1 MATNW
6 TDAQLSAI
14 TSKDKTLLISAAAGS
29 GKTATLTERIIRKLT
44 DKNAPADISDMLIV
58 TFTRA
63 SAADLRAKIS
73 AALRDALAKEP
84 ENTHLTKQLVKLSN
98 AHISTIDSFY
108 LDAVRKNF
116 AKLSLSS
123 SFRIADQSETDLL
136 AKNIMDDVILSFY
149 EMSEAFPALCEC
161 FEKIKDTGD
170 VMREVLIDLYE
181 KCMHVP
187 EGVEY
192 LLICAKE
199 CAKGSKT
206 DFLSTK
212 YGTIIKDYALPSLED
227 FLEYY
232 NSSIDFCNADEKLS
246 HLYSPALESDRALC
260 LALICELK
268 KDTQSLSYEVVSQLL
283 RDHNF
288 ARLGSLK
295 KEFATDDS
303 LFCKDLRTKFKKL
316 IEDLYDD
323 FFCYSKE
330 DFAHFLEK
338 TSQNLAL
345 LYEILREFHSEFMA
359 EKKRR
364 NVLELTDVKRYA
376 LELFVN
382 PDNTPTECALEYSQ
396 LFSEIYIDEYQDVDP
411 VQDAIFCAI
420 STPTNRF
427 MVGDIKQ
434 SIYSFRGAEPSLFA
448 HYRSTFAPISD
459 ENADSC
465 TIFMSE
471 NFRCSKPIIDFTN
484 LICSPLFYACKDSI
498 GYTSE
503 DDLVYGLS
511 NDPELYE
518 GVKVAYFAKD
528 SKQKDDEDN
537 GDDTAAEAVLTAAEA
552 EAEYVAE
559 RIEEILKNGKKANGE
574 KILPKDIALLFRSN
588 NASNRFAEALSR
600 RGIKSTA
607 ADATEYFQNPD
618 VLMVLCILNAV
629 DNPQRDIYLAGA
641 LRSPIFNFSLED
653 ILLISKL
660 GCDSDSLYD
669 KLCIAAEGTGDLA
682 ERCADFND
690 RLNTLRRISTSL
702 PIDKFLKHL
711 FSTDSFVASG
721 LFSEKSSS
729 GEGGNLL
736 RLYEYARSFEAGSFK
751 GLYNFIEFIN
761 TIIENGTTLESA
773 SKDISDDCVTLTT
786 IHKSKGLEFP
796 VCFVC
801 GTGSDMISSHK
812 NPLPFD
818 YGMGIAMDLSDN
830 TGFAHYE
837 SPLKKILELR
847 ADLLSREEEM
857 RVLYVALTRAREQ
870 LYITGSFS
878 RRTLPNIRAAAQFNS
893 RFNCRHSVMT
903 SASFLDWV
911 LARIYDKP
919 QEANLTEFQPSDI
932 KPYNAQ
938 AEITLRGSAENPELT
953 RELEERFAFVYPYS
967 ALRRIPAKLSISRL
981 APDVLDENDTSF
993 SPFEERKP
1001 TEVPGI
1007 FLDTDAKSSSSA
1019 ERGTATHQ
1027 FLQFC
1032 DFAYAR
1038 EHGVDAM
1045 IKLLIEKRFIPAEFE
1060 TLIYKKE
1067 IERLLNS
1074 TFCSDILC
1082 ADSVIR
1088 ERRFNILLP
1097 ASHFTED
1104 EELRTQIAN
1113 EMIAVQGVIDLI
1125 LIGKDGSIGLYD
1137 YKTDRLSREELADD
1151 TLATAKMRDM
1161 HGNQLRYYA
1170 EAIKQ
1175 LFGKYPDTVAIYST
1189 CAGKLYELV

>member
-1 MATNW
+1 M
-6 TDAQLSAI
+6 
-14 TSKDKTLLISAAAGS
+14 
-29 GKTATLTERIIRKLT
+29 
-44 DKNAPADISDMLIV
+44 
-58 TFTRA
+58 
-63 SAADLRAKIS
+63 
-73 AALRDALAKEP
+73 
-84 ENTHLTKQLVKLSN
+84 
-98 AHISTIDSFY
+98 
-108 LDAVRKNF
+108 
-116 AKLSLSS
+116 
-123 SFRIADQSETDLL
+123 
-136 AKNIMDDVILSFY
+136 
-149 EMSEAFPALCEC
+149 
-161 FEKIKDTGD
+161 
-170 VMREVLIDLYE
+170 
-181 KCMHVP
+181 
-187 EGVEY
+187 
-192 LLICAKE
+192 
-199 CAKGSKT
+199 
-206 DFLSTK
+206 
-212 YGTIIKDYALPSLED
+212 
-227 FLEYY
+227 
-232 NSSIDFCNADEKLS
+232 
-246 HLYSPALESDRALC
+246 
-260 LALICELK
+260 
-268 KDTQSLSYEVVSQLL
+268 
-283 RDHNF
+283 
-288 ARLGSLK
+288 
-295 KEFATDDS
+295 
-303 LFCKDLRTKFKKL
+303 
-316 IEDLYDD
+316 
-323 FFCYSKE
+323 
-330 DFAHFLEK
+330 
-338 TSQNLAL
+338 
-345 LYEILREFHSEFMA
+345 
-359 EKKRR
+359 
-364 NVLELTDVKRYA
+364 
-376 LELFVN
+376 
-382 PDNTPTECALEYSQ
+382 
-396 LFSEIYIDEYQDVDP
+396 
-411 VQDAIFCAI
+411 
-420 STPTNRF
+420 
-427 MVGDIKQ
+427 
-434 SIYSFRGAEPSLFA
+434 
-448 HYRSTFAPISD
+448 
-459 ENADSC
+459 
-465 TIFMSE
+465 
-471 NFRCSKPIIDFTN
+471 
-484 LICSPLFYACKDSI
+484 
-498 GYTSE
+498 
-503 DDLVYGLS
+503 
-511 NDPELYE
+511 
-518 GVKVAYFAKD
+518 
-528 SKQKDDEDN
+528 
-537 GDDTAAEAVLTAAEA
+537 
-552 EAEYVAE
+552 
-559 RIEEILKNGKKANGE
+559 
-574 KILPKDIALLFRSN
+574 PKDIALLFRSN

-653 ILLISKL
+653 ILLITKL

-669 KLCIAAEGTGDLA
+669 KLCIAAEGSGDLA

-690 RLNTLRRISTSL
+690 QLNALRRISTSL

-711 FSTDSFVASG
+711 FATDSFVASG

-761 TIIENGTTLESA
+761 TIIENGTELEA
-773 SKDISDDCVTLTT
+773 TAKDISDDCVTLTT

-801 GTGSDMISSHK
+801 GAGSDMTSSRK

-857 RVLYVALTRAREQ
+857 RVLYVALTRAREE

-893 RFNCRHSVMT
+893 KFNCRYSVMS

-911 LARIYDKP
+911 LARVYDKP
-919 QEANLTEFQPSDI
+919 QAANVFEFKPNDI
-932 KPYNAQ
+932 KAYDEQ
-938 AEITLRGSAENPELT
+938 AENTVKSSTENPELT

-981 APDVLDENDTSF
+981 SPDVLDENDTSF

-1001 TEVPGI
+1001 TEVPSI
-1007 FLDTDAKSSSSA
+1007 FLDTDVKSSTSA
-1019 ERGTATHQ
+1019 ERGTATHN

-1060 TLIYKKE
+1060 SLIYKKE

-1074 TFCSDILC
+1074 AFCSDILC
-1082 ADSVIR
+1082 ASSVIR

-1104 EELRTQIAN
+1104 EELRAQITN

-1125 LIGKDGSIGLYD
+1125 LIGEDGSIGLYD
-1137 YKTDRLSREELADD
+1137 YKTDRLTREELADD
-1151 TLATAKMRDM
+1151 ALATAKMRDM

-1189 CAGKLYELV
+1189 CAAKLYVLGGTS